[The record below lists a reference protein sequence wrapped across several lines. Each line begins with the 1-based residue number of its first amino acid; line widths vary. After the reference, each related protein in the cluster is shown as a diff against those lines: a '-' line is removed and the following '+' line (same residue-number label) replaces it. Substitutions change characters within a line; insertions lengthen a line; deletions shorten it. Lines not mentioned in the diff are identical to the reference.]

1 MSDIK
6 EVLIENPIIAA
17 LRNDDDL
24 EKAIKSKALVVFIL
38 YGNIINIAS
47 ICKRLEDNKKL
58 PFIHLDMIEGLKGDF
73 SGIEFIKEN
82 ANPRGIITTKS
93 SNIKY
98 AKQLGLYSIQ
108 RLFIIDSLFLK
119 KGIKS
124 IHEALPNA
132 VEVMPGVASNIIE
145 TMEKEVNLPIIAGGL
160 IKTKKD
166 VLDALSSGAVA
177 ISTNSKELWN
187 L

>member
-1 MSDIK
+1 MGNIK
-6 EVLIENPIIAA
+6 ELLIENPIIAA

-24 EKAIKSKALVVFIL
+24 EEVIKSKALIVFIL
-38 YGNIINIAS
+38 YGNIINIGS
-47 ICKRLEDNKKL
+47 ICKKLEENKKL

-82 ANPRGIITTKS
+82 ANPRGIITTKT

-108 RLFIIDSLFLK
+108 RIFIIDSLFLE

-124 IHEALPNA
+124 IHDASPNA
-132 VEVMPGVASNIIE
+132 VEVMPGVASNIIAN
-145 TMEKEVNLPIIAGGL
+145 MEKEIGMPIIAGGL

-166 VLDALSSGAVA
+166 AMNSLAAGAID
-177 ISTNSKELWN
+177 ISTNCKKLWN